1 MNAKETI
8 KRIAYALSISTEQE
22 TTKVEETAVVEE
34 KVEDVKAE
42 ATNETTGDV
51 KTDTVEDVDTKEDVK
66 SDKVDTEVKES
77 KEEAKA
83 EDSRISDLQKQVDEL
98 SKLLEVA
105 VSKDTDTVENVIP
118 EIPEDKVE
126 PLTHSP
132 ETEPETTT
140 KKIGGHGGDVLS
152 RVYKYMS

>member
-8 KRIAYALSISTEQE
+8 KKIADALNIGDAAEKE
-22 TTKVEETAVVEE
+22 VKVEDTKTVEQVEE
-34 KVEDVKAE
+34 VKAEATEDKVEDVKAE
-42 ATNETTGDV
+42 TTEDAKTEEVTEAPKVEVET
-51 KTDTVEDVDTKEDVK
+51 EENKED
-66 SDKVDTEVKES
+66 
-77 KEEAKA
+77 AKIA
-83 EDSRISDLQKQVDEL
+83 DLQKQVDEL

-105 VSKDTDTVENVIP
+105 VSKEVKEDVIP

-132 ETEPETTT
+132 ESTPETTT

>member
-8 KRIAYALSISTEQE
+8 KKIADALNIGAEE
-22 TTKVEETAVVEE
+22 TAKVEETKADDKVEE
-34 KVEDVKAE
+34 TKVEATQETVEDTKVEATEDTKVEDAPEVVAEPAEVAEPVKE
-42 ATNETTGDV
+42 
-51 KTDTVEDVDTKEDVK
+51 DTKE
-66 SDKVDTEVKES
+66 
-77 KEEAKA
+77 
-83 EDSRISDLQKQVDEL
+83 EDSKIQDLQKQVDEL

-105 VSKDTDTVENVIP
+105 VSKDIDTKEDIVP
-118 EIPEDKVE
+118 EIPETKVE

-132 ETEPETTT
+132 ESTPETNG

>member
-8 KRIAYALSISTEQE
+8 KKIADALSIGTEE
-22 TTKVEETAVVEE
+22 EVTKVEDTTVTEE

-42 ATNETTGDV
+42 ATKETTEEV
-51 KTDTVEDVDTKEDVK
+51 KAETVEDVKTEEDVK
-66 SDKVDTEVKES
+66 SEKVDTEGEDDK
-77 KEEAKA
+77 KEAK
-83 EDSRISDLQKQVDEL
+83 EDSKIADLQKQVDEL

-105 VSKDTDTVENVIP
+105 VSKEVKEDIIP
-118 EIPEDKVE
+118 EIPENEVE

-132 ETEPETTT
+132 ESTPETTT

>member
-8 KRIAYALSISTEQE
+8 QKIADALNIGDAAEKEVKVEDTKTEDVKVE
-22 TTKVEETAVVEE
+22 DTKVEATEE
-34 KVEDVKAE
+34 KVEDAKV
-42 ATNETTGDV
+42 ETT
-51 KTDTVEDVDTKEDVK
+51 EDAKPEEVDAAEDVK
-66 SDKVDTEVKES
+66 EDAKE
-77 KEEAKA
+77 
-83 EDSRISDLQKQVDEL
+83 EDSRIKDLQKQVEDL

-105 VSKDTDTVENVIP
+105 VSKDADTKEEIVP

-132 ETEPETTT
+132 ETTPETTT

>member
-8 KRIAYALSISTEQE
+8 KKIADALNIGAEE
-22 TTKVEETAVVEE
+22 TTKVEETKVEDKKEVVEPTE
-34 KVEDVKAE
+34 IVTEDVKAE
-42 ATNETTGDV
+42 AVTE
-51 KTDTVEDVDTKEDVK
+51 DTKEVKTTEVVAETTEVAEDVK
-66 SDKVDTEVKES
+66 ETPKEDT
-77 KEEAKA
+77 
-83 EDSRISDLQKQVDEL
+83 RITDLQKQVDEL

-105 VSKDTDTVENVIP
+105 VSKDADTIEDTVP
-118 EIPEDKVE
+118 EIPQAEVQ

-132 ETEPETTT
+132 ETTPDSNR

>member
-8 KRIAYALSISTEQE
+8 KRIADALSIGTEEE

-34 KVEDVKAE
+34 KVEDAKAE
-42 ATNETTGDV
+42 ATNETTEEA
-51 KTDTVEDVDTKEDVK
+51 KANTVEDVKTEEDVK
-66 SDKVDTEVKES
+66 SEEVDTEVEES

-83 EDSRISDLQKQVDEL
+83 EDSRIADLQKQVDEL

-132 ETEPETTT
+132 EIEPETTT